1 MKVEVA
7 KKKVQ
12 KRKKKMKSNR
22 KVNICFCFIPEEFDN
37 RKSLSLD
44 QEKKH
49 RKPNYKKQPRT
60 NQTQQQHAM
69 SHPTTNLTTRLLLYF
84 NNQIRSYGTP
94 INTITDR

>member
-12 KRKKKMKSNR
+12 KIKKKMKSNR
-22 KVNICFCFIPEEFDN
+22 KVNICFCIIPEEVDN

-49 RKPNYKKQPRT
+49 RKPNYKK
-60 NQTQQQHAM
+60 
-69 SHPTTNLTTRLLLYF
+69 
-84 NNQIRSYGTP
+84 
-94 INTITDR
+94 